1 MKPYA
6 GVGALAVMLALSAC
20 GAGVEG
26 NEHADSSGN
35 THPAPIAEAAP
46 AHDAGHAAGHA
57 DEKGEAHDDP
67 HDEAHEDVRQTTI
80 PAAIA
85 LASGIRVQAV
95 GPGVIADEHE
105 VRGLLTPMDGR
116 VALVTARFP
125 GPIRA
130 LHGDVGDRVRAGQV
144 LATVESN
151 LSLST
156 YTARAPISGVI
167 TARHASVG
175 GMAAE
180 GAPLFEIADL
190 SQLWVDLHIFGADA
204 GHIQPGVPVVVTR
217 MSDGMTVQTRLE
229 RVLPGMV
236 SASQS
241 AVARSTL
248 DNADGLWRPGAA
260 VKARI
265 TVARQP
271 VEWLVPLA
279 ALQTM
284 DGAEVV
290 FVREGDS
297 YRAQPVQTGLRDAE
311 RVQVVA
317 GLKQG
322 DRVVVQESYL
332 IKADIEK
339 SGAAH
344 DH

>member
-1 MKPYA
+1 MPQ
-6 GVGALAVMLALSAC
+6 M
-20 GAGVEG
+20 
-26 NEHADSSGN
+26 
-35 THPAPIAEAAP
+35 
-46 AHDAGHAAGHA
+46 
-57 DEKGEAHDDP
+57 
-67 HDEAHEDVRQTTI
+67 
-80 PAAIA
+80 
-85 LASGIRVQAV
+85 
-95 GPGVIADEHE
+95 
-105 VRGLLTPMDGR
+105 
-116 VALVTARFP
+116 
-125 GPIRA
+125 
-130 LHGDVGDRVRAGQV
+130 
-144 LATVESN
+144 
-151 LSLST
+151 
-156 YTARAPISGVI
+156 
-167 TARHASVG
+167 
-175 GMAAE
+175 
-180 GAPLFEIADL
+180 
-190 SQLWVDLHIFGADA
+190 
-204 GHIQPGVPVVVTR
+204 R
-217 MSDGMTVQTRLE
+217 MRDGMTVQTRLE

-248 DNADGLWRPGAA
+248 DNADGLWRPDAA